1 MINLSVVI
9 LGYRSETF
17 LLQFVEQVI
26 TELQHAE
33 IYSFEIILVANY
45 DNDNDSTPE
54 ISQFIQ
60 EKYDFVKSIT
70 KKKEGKMGWDM
81 RMGMEAAT
89 GEYICVLDGD
99 GQMPIS
105 DVATVFNIIN
115 KGQYD
120 LVKTY
125 REFRYDGFYRAII
138 SKVYN
143 VLFAIIYRPKVAIK
157 DVNSKPKIL
166 TKNAFKQLNLV
177 SNDWFTDAEI
187 MIQAL
192 KLNFRICQIS
202 TVFYKNERRKSY
214 VGLNTIF
221 EFIYNLFYYR
231 LKS

>member
-1 MINLSVVI
+1 
-9 LGYRSETF
+9 
-17 LLQFVEQVI
+17 
-26 TELQHAE
+26 
-33 IYSFEIILVANY
+33 
-45 DNDNDSTPE
+45 
-54 ISQFIQ
+54 
-60 EKYDFVKSIT
+60 
-70 KKKEGKMGWDM
+70 MGWDM
-81 RMGMEAAT
+81 RMGMEAAS
-89 GEYICVLDGD
+89 GQYICVLDGD
-99 GQMPIS
+99 GQMPVS
-105 DVATVFNIIN
+105 DVVTVFNIIN

-125 REFRYDGFYRAII
+125 RQYRYDGFYRTLI

-143 VLFAIIYRPKVAIK
+143 ILFTIIYRPKVAIK

-166 TKNAFKQLNLV
+166 SRYAFEQLNLV

-214 VGLNTIF
+214 VGFNTIF

-231 LKS
+231 LKN

>member
-1 MINLSVVI
+1 MIDLSVVI
-9 LGYRSETF
+9 LGYKSEFF

-26 TELQHAE
+26 SELKLADIH
-33 IYSFEIILVANY
+33 SFEIILVANY
-45 DNDNDSTPE
+45 DNDKDTTPQ

-60 EKYDFVKSIT
+60 QKYDFVKSIT

-81 RMGMEAAT
+81 RMGMEAAS
-89 GEYICVLDGD
+89 GQYICVLDGD
-99 GQMPIS
+99 GQMPVS
-105 DVATVFNIIN
+105 DVVTVFNIIN

-125 REFRYDGFYRAII
+125 RHYRYDGFYRTLI

-143 VLFAIIYRPKVAIK
+143 ILFTIIYRPKVAIK

-166 TKNAFKQLNLV
+166 SRTAFDQLNLI

-192 KLNFRICQIS
+192 KLNFRICQVS

-214 VGLNTIF
+214 VGFNTIF

-231 LKS
+231 LKN

>member
-1 MINLSVVI
+1 MIDLSVVI
-9 LGYRSETF
+9 LGYRSEVF

-26 TELQHAE
+26 NELKQAG
-33 IYSFEIILVANY
+33 IDSFEIILVANY
-45 DNDNDSTPE
+45 DNDIDTTPK

-60 EKYDFVKSIT
+60 QKYSFVRSIT

-81 RMGMEAAT
+81 RMGMEEAI

-99 GQMPIS
+99 GQMPVS
-105 DVATVFNIIN
+105 DVVTVFNIIN

-125 REFRYDGFYRAII
+125 RQYRYDGFYRAVI

-143 VLFAIIYRPKVAIK
+143 ILFTIIYRPKVSIK

-166 TKNAFKQLNLV
+166 TKNAFQQLNLV

-202 TVFYKNERRKSY
+202 TVFYKNERRNSY
-214 VGLNTIF
+214 VGFNTIF
-221 EFIYNLFYYR
+221 EFIYNLIYYR
-231 LKS
+231 LKN

>member
-1 MINLSVVI
+1 MIDLSVVI
-9 LGYRSETF
+9 LGYKSEFF

-26 TELQHAE
+26 SELKLAE
-33 IYSFEIILVANY
+33 IHSFEIILVANY
-45 DNDNDSTPE
+45 DNDSDTTPE

-60 EKYDFVKSIT
+60 QKYDFVKSIT

-81 RMGMEAAT
+81 RMGMEAAS
-89 GEYICVLDGD
+89 GQYICVLDGD
-99 GQMPIS
+99 GQMPVS
-105 DVATVFNIIN
+105 DVVTVFNIIN

-125 REFRYDGFYRAII
+125 RQYRFDGFYRTLI
-138 SKVYN
+138 SNVYN
-143 VLFAIIYRPKVAIK
+143 FLFSIIYRPKVAIK

-166 TKNAFKQLNLV
+166 SRYAFQQLNLV

>member
-1 MINLSVVI
+1 MKLADI
-9 LGYRSETF
+9 
-17 LLQFVEQVI
+17 
-26 TELQHAE
+26 H
-33 IYSFEIILVANY
+33 SFEIILVANY
-45 DNDNDSTPE
+45 DNDKDTTPQ

-60 EKYDFVKSIT
+60 QKYDFVKSIT

-81 RMGMEAAT
+81 RMGMEAAS
-89 GEYICVLDGD
+89 GQYICVLDGD
-99 GQMPIS
+99 GQMPVS
-105 DVATVFNIIN
+105 DVVTVFNIIN

-125 REFRYDGFYRAII
+125 RHYRYDGFYRTLI

-143 VLFAIIYRPKVAIK
+143 ILFTIIYRPKVAIK

-166 TKNAFKQLNLV
+166 SRTAFDQLNLI

-192 KLNFRICQIS
+192 KLNFRICQVS

-214 VGLNTIF
+214 VGFNTIF

-231 LKS
+231 LKN